1 MMADT
6 HAASPNSEVTGTVT
20 PGSQNATSTAPDCIA
35 NPSIASGANDSE
47 VTKIVK
53 SSAGV

>member
-1 MMADT
+1 MADT
-6 HAASPNSEVTGTVT
+6 HAASPNSEVSGTVT
-20 PGSQNATSTAPDCIA
+20 PESQNATNTVPSQIA

-47 VTKIVK
+47 LTKIVK